1 MLKLGE
7 TGVSALYLGDAKIKK
22 AYLGSELVF
31 EEKKP
36 SRLPAGYTE
45 LEYVYPPNNT
55 SAYSNLGAYL
65 SNGVLDMDI
74 TVTETLTGTCDI
86 FYCNQYS
93 SSKNYFV
100 AIEARKTGFWIM
112 SYPGAV
118 NTTASPVQL
127 TTSIPPGDYHI
138 HVDVPNK
145 TVSIN
150 NVTAAIPTMATANA
164 NSQVGAYLDKSGS
177 NKIRFRECIIT
188 NTANTANSRN
198 MHLVPCKN
206 SAGKVGFYDLYRGSF
221 YGPGN
226 TNYPWAAGPAV

>member
-1 MLKLGE
+1 M
-7 TGVSALYLGDAKIKK
+7 
-22 AYLGSELVF
+22 
-31 EEKKP
+31 KP
-36 SRLPAGYTE
+36 SRLQAVYTDME
-45 LEYVYPPNNT
+45 FVYQPNIT
-55 SAYSNLGAYL
+55 SADSTTVTYL

-74 TVTETLTGTCDI
+74 TVIETLAGTCDI

-100 AIEARKTGFWIM
+100 TIEARKTGFWIM

-150 NVTAAIPTMATANA
+150 NVTTAIPNMATANA

-177 NKIRFRECIIT
+177 SKIRFRECIIT

-206 SAGKVGFYDLYRGSF
+206 SAGKVGFYDLYRGTF